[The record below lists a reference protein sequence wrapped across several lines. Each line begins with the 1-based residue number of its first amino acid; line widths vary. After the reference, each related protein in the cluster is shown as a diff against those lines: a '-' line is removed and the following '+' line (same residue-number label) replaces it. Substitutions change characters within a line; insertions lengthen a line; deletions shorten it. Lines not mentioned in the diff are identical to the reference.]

1 MRRMRSAVASLSLS
15 LAALLVA
22 PVALADAATPHVAIA
37 AQRSTL
43 DNGLEVLVEENH
55 RSPLVG
61 IQLAYKVG
69 SADDPPGR
77 KGMARLVRDL
87 LADPSTR
94 HVARKVQGELFRALS
109 VDRWPVST
117 DVGLDRTTVTFT
129 VPTNELELALWWE
142 SDQMGFG
149 LDGMDQPALTERR
162 DAIER
167 QRQSELERQPY
178 GTLPAVV
185 RNALWPSGHPYQGGV
200 NGVAA
205 DLASVSVAEL
215 KSFVRSHY
223 APGNATLV
231 LVGDVDAAR
240 AKDLVTKYFGPIAKQ
255 APVTRTTA
263 APIALD
269 AEKRVSV
276 EAHVDAARLVIAWPS
291 PALFAEGDTTLDATY
306 HLLSD
311 PHRGRLVKR
320 LVTEMK
326 VATEVTSRQRS
337 WGLGSQFE
345 IDVTLASGHSPEEA
359 LKLVDEE
366 IDRLKGSPPTEIE
379 VNAVRQELVRNT
391 AFGSETLQN
400 RAGQIGYF
408 NHHRGDPTFLDKY
421 LTSYASLSAGEVQRV
436 VSTVLATKKRVVVM
450 VTPNGAAPVGGRV
463 VGGGS

>member
-1 MRRMRSAVASLSLS
+1 MRSAVASLSLS
-15 LAALLVA
+15 LLTFLVA
-22 PVALADAATPHVAIA
+22 PAALADTPPHVAIA

-43 DNGLEVLVEENH
+43 DNGLELLVEENH

-149 LDGMDQPALTERR
+149 LDGMDQPSLTEHR

-167 QRQSELERQPY
+167 QRQSETERQAY
-178 GTLPAVV
+178 GALPSIV
-185 RNALWPSGHPYQGGV
+185 RNALWPAGHPYQGGV
-200 NGVAA
+200 NGAAA

-215 KSFVRSHY
+215 RAFVRSHY

-231 LVGDVDAAR
+231 LVGDVDAVH
-240 AKDLVTKYFGPIAKQ
+240 AKELVTKYFGPVAKQ
-255 APVTRTTA
+255 PAVTRTTA
-263 APIALD
+263 APVTLD
-269 AEKRVSV
+269 GEKRVAV
-276 EAHVDAARLVIAWPS
+276 EAHVDASKLIVAWPS

-306 HLLSD
+306 HLLTD

-320 LVTEMK
+320 LVTEAK
-326 VATEVTSRQRS
+326 VATEVTARQRS

-345 IDVTLASGHSPEEA
+345 IDVVLAAGHTPDEA

-366 IDRLKGSPPTEIE
+366 IDRLKGSPPTDVELA
-379 VNAVRQELVRNT
+379 AVRQELVRNT
-391 AFGSETLQN
+391 AFGSETMQS
-400 RAGQIGYF
+400 RAAQIGYF
-408 NHHRGDPTFLDKY
+408 THHRGDPTFVDKY
-421 LTSYASLSAGEVQRV
+421 LASYAGLSAGEVQRI
-436 VSTVLATKKRVVVM
+436 VSSVLATKKRVVVS
-450 VTPNGAAPVGGRV
+450 VTPNGTAPVGGRV